1 MIAGGARKTKRSG
14 RPWNFVL
21 IVHGFVD
28 KIAALQ
34 FEWAWQHPQK
44 SKLLQQ
50 KKTGR
55 GIQAELYV
63 LRSLLTSSIYSTY
76 ALNIYIFQQN
86 IQKKHL
92 PTMNDFDYLPSVM
105 TCQTVSSVQEMP
117 FWDALNVIKSKK
129 KKKKSEIDY
138 DFSFSDSSSSTQQQI
153 ISVEGNEILNQ
164 RQNSQKQVDDVSFCT
179 QRLNCSLCCS
189 IDKDSQESNAWII
202 CPKCHKT
209 FHILCLA
216 DCFLKQDDTSHGGII
231 PTKGYVGNTIIKYIV
246 YIDIIFVQ
254 K

>member
-1 MIAGGARKTKRSG
+1 M
-14 RPWNFVL
+14 

-55 GIQAELYV
+55 GIQAELHI
-63 LRSLLTSSIYSTY
+63 LKSLLTSSIYSTY
-76 ALNIYIFQQN
+76 ALNIYIFQQDT
-86 IQKKHL
+86 QKKHF

-105 TCQTVSSVQEMP
+105 TCQKISTVQEMP
-117 FWDALNVIKSKK
+117 FWETLNVKKSKK
-129 KKKKSEIDY
+129 KKKTSEVDY
-138 DFSFSDSSSSTQQQI
+138 DFSFSDSSSSTQQQQQMTNI
-153 ISVEGNEILNQ
+153 EDNQIFNQQPCTQ
-164 RQNSQKQVDDVSFCT
+164 RQVDEMSFCT
-179 QRLNCSLCCS
+179 QHLSCSLCYTN
-189 IDKDSQESNAWII
+189 DKDNQDSNAWII
-202 CPKCHKT
+202 CPKCHGT

-231 PTKGYVGNTIIKYIV
+231 PTKGYVGEINSINFIV
-246 YIDIIFVQ
+246 CIDVL
-254 K
+254 KK